1 MDRCGSVCRRAASIE
16 GEHAVVRYRK
26 LGRVELNVTH
36 LERARRFY
44 EEVVGLQYVDTGSDG
59 EILLRCDHDHHS
71 LALYAAPEAG
81 LRSAGFM
88 LEDSAQ
94 FELLIERLDSASL
107 DVQEIDMNTC
117 HSRAQLRAVRVFEPL
132 VGATVEFYV
141 PLPDSARPFQP
152 SVARIQRLGHIVFNT
167 PHAARAVEFWRDVL
181 NFRES
186 DSLGEFITF
195 MRCWPNPY
203 HHGIGIAQFERRC
216 LHHVNYMVTE
226 IDDIGRALSRLKA
239 AQSDVVF
246 GPGRHPASESIF
258 LYFLD
263 PDGLTMEYSF
273 GMEAF
278 PEAYPRAPRRIEPS
292 PSALD
297 SWGSVR
303 DRRCF
308 TGAGANAAPQLT
320 EVKT

>member
-1 MDRCGSVCRRAASIE
+1 M
-16 GEHAVVRYRK
+16 VRYRK
-26 LGRVELNVTH
+26 LGRIELNVTH

-59 EILLRCDHDHHS
+59 EIRLRCDHDHHS
-71 LALYAAPEAG
+71 LVLHAAPEAG
-81 LRSAGFM
+81 LRCAGFM
-88 LEDSAQ
+88 LEDMAQ
-94 FELLIERLDSASL
+94 FEPLIERLARAGL
-107 DVQEIDMNTC
+107 DVHETELETC
-117 HSRAQLRAVRVFEPL
+117 HARAQVRAVRVFEPL

-141 PLPDSARPFQP
+141 PLQDSARPFQP
-152 SVARIQRLGHIVFNT
+152 SVAHIQRLGHVVFNT
-167 PHAARAVEFWRDVL
+167 PYAARAVEFWRDVL

-186 DSLGEFITF
+186 DSVGEFITF

-239 AQSDVVF
+239 AKSDVVF
-246 GPGRHPASESIF
+246 GPGRHPASDSIF

-263 PDGLTMEYSF
+263 SDGLTMEYSF

-278 PEAYPRAPRRIEPS
+278 PEAYPRAPRRFEAS
-292 PSALD
+292 PSSLD
-297 SWGSVR
+297 YWGSVR
-303 DRRCF
+303 DPRCF
-308 TGAGANAAPQLT
+308 TGAGANATPALI
-320 EVKT
+320 EAKA